1 MCDVHD
7 FKIVRT
13 NIDLDEQLLEQAFSI
28 TGLRTKKELVN
39 FALAELVKR
48 NQKKDLLDLAGEI
61 EFVDGFSTDTIRQ
74 NRYVID

>member
-1 MCDVHD
+1 M
-7 FKIVRT
+7 KT
-13 NIDLDEQLLEQAFSI
+13 NIDLDEELVKKGFAI

-48 NQKKDLLDLAGEI
+48 NTQKDLLELAGEI
-61 EFVDGFSTDTIRQ
+61 EFIDGFSTDMVRK

>member
-1 MCDVHD
+1 M
-7 FKIVRT
+7 KT
-13 NIDLDEQLLEQAFSI
+13 NIDLDEDLIKQGFAM

-48 NQKKDLLDLAGEI
+48 QTPKDLLELAGEI
-61 EFVDGFSTDTIRQ
+61 EFIDGLSTDKLRT

>member
-1 MCDVHD
+1 M
-7 FKIVRT
+7 RT
-13 NIDLDEQLLEQAFSI
+13 NIDLDDQLIEQAFAI

-48 NQKKDLLDLAGEI
+48 NTKKDLLDLAGEI
-61 EFVDGFSTDTIRQ
+61 DFVDGFSTDSVRQ

>member
-1 MCDVHD
+1 MYI
-7 FKIVRT
+7 FAFMRT
-13 NIDLDEQLLEQAFSI
+13 NIDLNDRLMEQAFAI

-48 NQKKDLLDLAGEI
+48 NVKKDLLDLAGEI
-61 EFVDGFSTDTIRQ
+61 EFMDGFSTDTVRQ

>member
-1 MCDVHD
+1 MGMM
-7 FKIVRT
+7 KT
-13 NIDLDEQLLEQAFSI
+13 NIDLDEELIKQGFAI

-48 NQKKDLLDLAGEI
+48 NTQKDLLELAGEL
-61 EFVDGFSTDTIRQ
+61 EFVEGFSTDMVRQ

>member
-1 MCDVHD
+1 MLLSIM
-7 FKIVRT
+7 KT
-13 NIDLDEQLLEQAFSI
+13 NIDLNEQLVKQGFAL

-48 NQKKDLLDLAGEI
+48 NTQKDLLELAGEI
-61 EFVDGFSTDTIRQ
+61 EFVDDFSTDMVRK